1 MHAVFVLHEP
11 HVRNCESEEKAKKG
25 SKKCWVCGAERQRQE
40 CYGVAFRGQRARFLE
55 RCVTSSV
62 PPQFEADITH
72 LIHRLQSPCFPISP
86 RRTYPPPLFSPFHS
100 RDSPLGPASVSRKL
114 WSGLLHV
121 PPHTRSLTP
130 PLLFFDGPIN
140 SRVFNSFGHHNPSSS
155 KALSFLL
162 QRGKKTTG
170 CYQDHYSLLW
180 ACSGNT
186 GLFSCDYLFCYYC
199 FDCVLFFLAVVT
211 GMFLKEWLHARQH
224 QGFSCRDSPVLLVS
238 DRELRPYSKL
248 RFFDINTVSHLRFRA
263 ILARLLF
270 SWAPRMQRPAANQNK
285 HKSTFYHCYLDTLGR
300 VVFDRYSSA
309 NDVPMCLL
317 NHLAFSWV

>member
-1 MHAVFVLHEP
+1 MLSVWSRET
-11 HVRNCESEEKAKKG
+11 ET
-25 SKKCWVCGAERQRQE
+25 
-40 CYGVAFRGQRARFLE
+40 GV
-55 RCVTSSV
+55 
-62 PPQFEADITH
+62 
-72 LIHRLQSPCFPISP
+72 
-86 RRTYPPPLFSPFHS
+86 
-100 RDSPLGPASVSRKL
+100 L
-114 WSGLLHV
+114 WSGISRTKGSLSWAVCDLLGAPTVWSRHNSPYSPSSV
-121 PPHTRSLTP
+121 SLLPNITPENLPTTPLLPLPLPWLTSWACISQQKAVVGPAACPPSHTLSHPT
-130 PLLFFDGPIN
+130 LLFFDGPIN